1 MSDLNRKIYFKSDGN
16 KFQVLNFKYNAF
28 KILSFRVKI
37 LSNNQIEPRTYVLSN
52 QIVCKL
58 KKILEFVKPT

>member
-37 LSNNQIEPRTYVLSN
+37 LSNNQIEPRT
-52 QIVCKL
+52 
-58 KKILEFVKPT
+58 KKIIKAKNV